1 MRASARPRRTRGA
14 QSLRKYF
21 EAKDGQIAMR
31 LEHVAFNLG
40 NLQKLEDEIAKKK
53 QEIKNNI
60 YVTCGGVQELI
71 ELRQNEL
78 LKQVRDTAPETA
90 FSRACRPAADVHRR
104 RRPPRHTRAQVD
116 AVYTK
121 HTKKIEE
128 HRRQVRRK
136 GAAALARYPLG
147 GRHERAPWDLTRAA
161 TT

>member
-78 LKQVRDTAPETA
+78 LKQVRETAPETA
-90 FSRACRPAADVHRR
+90 FSRACRPLTCTAAFALPGTLARRWTRCTRSTRR
-104 RRPPRHTRAQVD
+104 RSRST
-116 AVYTK
+116 
-121 HTKKIEE
+121 
-128 HRRQVRRK
+128 
-136 GAAALARYPLG
+136 G
-147 GRHERAPWDLTRAA
+147 GRCAGRGRRHSRGILSEDDTSGRRGT
-161 TT
+161 